1 MGRFLLSSTIEPA
14 IAVAMCVAAIS
25 MYTTASRCVDGQRE
39 VLLKFKHNI
48 LDEYDELRS
57 WGNHTDCCF
66 HWAGVGCDNATG
78 HVIHIG
84 FSVMGDRKSLERVEE
99 EIAHRSNS
107 SWSKHHGVIAE
118 DLICLQPIKLI
129 CISHFQL

>member
-84 FSVMGDRKSLERVEE
+84 FSGRVWNEWKKKLLIGVTVHGRSIMG
-99 EIAHRSNS
+99 
-107 SWSKHHGVIAE
+107 
-118 DLICLQPIKLI
+118 
-129 CISHFQL
+129 